1 MKLLSSL
8 CLLTLC
14 LTLPSCGMPA
24 GGEWMWIALIAL
36 VLFGGAKLPS
46 LLGGL
51 GKGMFE
57 FKKGIKE
64 GDRDPEDKD
73 SEDKDSDDDESKEG
87 E

>member
-1 MKLLSSL
+1 MKPLSLL

-73 SEDKDSDDDESKEG
+73 SDDDESKEG

>member
-1 MKLLSSL
+1 
-8 CLLTLC
+8 
-14 LTLPSCGMPA
+14 
-24 GGEWMWIALIAL
+24 MWVALIAL

-51 GKGMFE
+51 GKGMHE

-73 SEDKDSDDDESKEG
+73 PEDKDSDDEEAAEFIQFLNEDTGTPSSFPPKIDDTMVQ
-87 E
+87 

>member
-1 MKLLSSL
+1 
-8 CLLTLC
+8 
-14 LTLPSCGMPA
+14 
-24 GGEWMWIALIAL
+24 MWVALIAL

-51 GKGMFE
+51 GKGMHE

-64 GDRDPEDKD
+64 GDGD

>member
-1 MKLLSSL
+1 M
-8 CLLTLC
+8 
-14 LTLPSCGMPA
+14 PSGS
-24 GGEWMWIALIAL
+24 EWMWVALIAL

-51 GKGMFE
+51 GKGMHE

-64 GDRDPEDKD
+64 GDRD